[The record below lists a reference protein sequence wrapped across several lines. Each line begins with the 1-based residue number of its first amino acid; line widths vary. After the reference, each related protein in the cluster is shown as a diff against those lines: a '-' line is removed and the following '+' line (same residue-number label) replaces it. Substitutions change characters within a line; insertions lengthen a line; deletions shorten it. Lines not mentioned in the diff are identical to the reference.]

1 VKKYLN
7 IKKTVMK
14 YFLQNL
20 FFATVIFS
28 LMAIP
33 LACSKSNDNYQPD
46 NLSSQI
52 NSLPA
57 EPLNADELSS
67 LRFLREEEKLAKD
80 VYVFLHNKWGIN
92 IFNNI
97 SSSEQTHMDAVLLLL
112 NKYNLPDP
120 VGSNGPG
127 IFFNSI
133 LQNLYTQLTT
143 QGFISTMEALKV
155 GATIEDLDIYD
166 LKSTLTKVDNQDMI
180 LVYNNLM
187 KGSRNHLRSF
197 YSNIRNAGGSYAPQ
211 FITQAE
217 FDSIINS
224 PMETGGQ

>member
-1 VKKYLN
+1 MKGLLN

-14 YFLQNL
+14 YYLQNF
-20 FFATVIFS
+20 FFAIAIFS
-28 LMAIP
+28 LAAIP
-33 LACSKSNDNYQPD
+33 FACSKSSDNYQPD
-46 NLSSQI
+46 NPSSQI

-80 VYVFLHNKWGIN
+80 VYVFLHNHWGIN
-92 IFNNI
+92 IFKNI
-97 SSSEQTHMDAVLLLL
+97 SSSEQIHMDAILLLL
-112 NKYNLPDP
+112 KKYNLPDP
-120 VGSNGPG
+120 VGNNGPG
-127 IFFNSI
+127 TFSDTI
-133 LQNLYTQLTT
+133 LQNLYSQLTL
-143 QGFISTMEALKV
+143 QGSTSTLASLKV

-166 LKSTLTKVDNQDMI
+166 LKTALSKVDNQDII

-197 YSNIRNAGGSYAPQ
+197 YNNIRNAGGTYVPQ

-217 FDSIINS
+217 FDYIINS